1 MSFINIFV
9 HRNLHD
15 AVIEYNIEKAF
26 CIVEFHWSC
35 HGEISDINIRD
46 SFNKTV
52 LDLSKERGLHLLA
65 DYFEENKASE
75 SSKIY
80 APSEKVPD
88 V

>member
-1 MSFINIFV
+1 MQLSISNYDILSLENDL
-9 HRNLHD
+9 RCLSTK
-15 AVIEYNIEKAF
+15 KADKSRSPKSNYPKY
-26 CIVEFHWSC
+26 IPS
-35 HGEISDINIRD
+35 GN